1 MPAVIATLNL
11 KGGVGKTTVTA
22 GLGEFLAGEFGRRV
36 LLVDL
41 DSQMNLTAV
50 MIGPDRWMGLNSRG
64 ATLAALFADAV
75 DGTSTFRLAD
85 ALQRDVSTVSGVTG
99 VDLMPSSLDL
109 IELAEELSALRVRRD
124 DTLAAVGILGDA
136 LAPVLGD
143 YDIVLLDCPPSMG
156 PMTLNGLAMSHGYL
170 VPTIPDVLSTYG
182 IGQVQTQIARF
193 AAELGRP
200 IVELGVV
207 VSKYRANASVHRE
220 TVMRLRRD
228 PTIAHVLPGYL
239 GESNAIAAAAR
250 FDVWPSLR
258 ARYGARGQFEQFR
271 ELARTVLVEIDA
283 KLSGV
288 SRRR

>member
-1 MPAVIATLNL
+1 M
-11 KGGVGKTTVTA
+11 TA

-36 LLVDL
+36 LFVDL
-41 DSQMNLTAV
+41 DSQMNLTAM
-50 MIGPDRWMGLNSRG
+50 MIGPDRWVELNGRG

-85 ALQRDVSTVSGVTG
+85 ALQRDVSTVGGVNG
-99 VDLMPSSLDL
+99 VDLVPSSLDL
-109 IELAEELSALRVRRD
+109 IELTEELSALRVRRD

-136 LAPVLGD
+136 LAPVLDD
-143 YDIVLLDCPPSMG
+143 YDVVLLDCPPSMG
-156 PMTLNGLAMSHGYL
+156 PMTLNGLAMCHGYL

-193 AAELGRP
+193 ATELGRP

-207 VSKYRANASVHRE
+207 VSKYRANAGVHRE
-220 TVMRLRRD
+220 TVLRLRRD

-250 FDVWPSLR
+250 FDRWPSLR
-258 ARYGARGQFEQFR
+258 ARYGTRGQFEQFR
-271 ELARTVLVEIDA
+271 ELARTVLVEA
-283 KLSGV
+283 EHELPEAT
-288 SRRR
+288 RRS